1 LAASGGLSSIAL
13 ASSATL
19 VLNRN
24 KRGAPMDFYTESHKK
39 MQAQFD
45 SLPLAAA
52 LEAAIVRDELDEMH
66 RAFIESRDYF
76 FLSTVDASGCPT
88 VSHKGGPPGIVTVL
102 DSSTIAFPN
111 YDGNGMFLSMG
122 NIADTAKIGLLFIDF
137 ETPNRIRIQATATVS
152 SDDELLPRYPGANLI
167 VRAHV
172 DKVFINC
179 ARYIHKH
186 TRVETSPYV
195 PTSDGAQPFPAWKR
209 IDFLQNSL
217 RPDDQGRA
225 AREGGVISG
234 NEYDEKLQS
243 GES

>member
-1 LAASGGLSSIAL
+1 MA
-13 ASSATL
+13 
-19 VLNRN
+19 
-24 KRGAPMDFYTESHKK
+24 FYTESQKA

-52 LEAAIVRDELDEMH
+52 VETAIVRDELDEMH
-66 RAFIESRDYF
+66 QGFIESRDYF
-76 FLSTVDASGCPT
+76 FLSTVDSSGCPT

-102 DSSTIAFPN
+102 DPSTIAFPN

-122 NIADTAKIGLLFIDF
+122 NIVDTAKIGLLFMDF
-137 ETPNRIRIQATATVS
+137 ETPNRIRVQATAKVS
-152 SDDELLPRYPGANLI
+152 SDDELLSRYPGANLI

-195 PTSDGAQPFPAWKR
+195 PASDGAQPFPAWKR

-217 RPDDQGRA
+217 RPEDQGRA
-225 AREGGVISG
+225 ELEGGVITED
-234 NEYDEKLQS
+234 EYGAKLQA

>member
-1 LAASGGLSSIAL
+1 MA
-13 ASSATL
+13 
-19 VLNRN
+19 
-24 KRGAPMDFYTESHKK
+24 FYTESQKA

-52 LEAAIVRDELDEMH
+52 VETAIVRDELDEMH

-76 FLSTVDASGCPT
+76 FLSTVDSSGCPT

-102 DSSTIAFPN
+102 DPSTIAFPN

-122 NIADTAKIGLLFIDF
+122 NIVDTAKIGLLFMDF
-137 ETPNRIRIQATATVS
+137 ETPNRIRVQATAKVS
-152 SDDELLPRYPGANLI
+152 SDDELLSRYPGANLI

-195 PTSDGAQPFPAWKR
+195 PASDGAQPFPAWKR
-209 IDFLQNSL
+209 IGFLQDSL
-217 RPDDQGRA
+217 RPEDQGRA
-225 AREGGVISG
+225 ELEGGVITED
-234 NEYDEKLQS
+234 EYGAKLQA

>member
-1 LAASGGLSSIAL
+1 MA
-13 ASSATL
+13 
-19 VLNRN
+19 V
-24 KRGAPMDFYTESHKK
+24 YTESQKS
-39 MQAQFD
+39 MQAQFE
-45 SLPLAAA
+45 SQPPAASV
-52 LEAAIVRDELDEMH
+52 EQAIVRDELDDMH

-76 FLSTVDASGCPT
+76 FLSTVDAAGCPT

-122 NIADTAKIGLLFIDF
+122 NISDTAKIGLLFIDF
-137 ETPNRIRIQATATVS
+137 QTPNRIRVQATATIS
-152 SDDELLPRYPGANLI
+152 GDDELLQRYPGANLI

-172 DKVFINC
+172 DKVFLNC

-195 PTSDGAQPFPAWKR
+195 PASDGAQPFPAWKR
-209 IDFLQNSL
+209 IDALQDSL
-217 RPDDQGRA
+217 LPQDKGKA
-225 AREGGVISG
+225 ELEGGVISED
-234 NEYDEKLQS
+234 EYGAKLMA

>member
-1 LAASGGLSSIAL
+1 MA
-13 ASSATL
+13 
-19 VLNRN
+19 
-24 KRGAPMDFYTESHKK
+24 FYTESQKA

-52 LEAAIVRDELDEMH
+52 VETAIVRDELDEMH

-76 FLSTVDASGCPT
+76 FLSTVDSSGCPT

-102 DSSTIAFPN
+102 DPSTIAFPN

-122 NIADTAKIGLLFIDF
+122 NIADTAKIGLLFMDF
-137 ETPNRIRIQATATVS
+137 ETPNRIRVQATAKVS
-152 SDDELLPRYPGANLI
+152 SDDELLSRYPGANLI

-195 PTSDGAQPFPAWKR
+195 PASDGAQPFPAWKR

-217 RPDDQGRA
+217 RPEDQGRA
-225 AREGGVISG
+225 ELEGGVITED
-234 NEYDEKLQS
+234 EYGAKLQA